1 VFARLIPGGNLAG
14 SLYGTVLVTS
24 VLVAFT
30 ASERV
35 GYVIAGVLVT
45 AFVFAL
51 AHAWAQALASSGE
64 ARVPLDRRAML
75 HSFRGELSYVEAALP
90 AIVVLLVTA
99 LDIWS
104 LETGLWIAVLVNVGL
119 LFIWGLGLRQLSG
132 GTPLQVLGAGLA
144 SASLGLMLV
153 ALKVLVH

>member
-1 VFARLIPGGNLAG
+1 VFARLIPGDNLAG

-24 VLVAFT
+24 VLVAFS

-45 AFVFAL
+45 TFVFAL
-51 AHAWAQALASSGE
+51 AHAWAHALARSGE
-64 ARVPLDRRAML
+64 ARVPLDRHALR
-75 HSFRGELSYVEAALP
+75 HSFRHEWSIVEATLP
-90 AIVVLLVTA
+90 ATVVLLLTA
-99 LDIWS
+99 LDVWS

-132 GTPLQVLGAGLA
+132 GRPLEMLGAGLA
-144 SASLGLMLV
+144 SAGLGLMLV
-153 ALKVLVH
+153 LLKVFVH